1 MSKRALVTGGNR
13 GLGLETCRQLAKMGF
28 KVFLGARKKKG
39 GEKKPGKWLIM
50 DPMWSSFLSTSHRT
64 RASGQPSTSCV
75 SAAKGST
82 C

>member
-28 KVFLGARKKKG
+28 KVFLGARKKG
-39 GEKKPGKWLIM
+39 KKPGIWLTM
-50 DPMWSSFLSTSHRT
+50 DSMWSSFLSTSLRT
-64 RASGQPSTSCV
+64 GASGQPSTSCV
-75 SAAKGST
+75 NAARGST